1 MTTET
6 RAIGRIVKVTG
17 PVVDVE
23 FPAEQLP
30 EILNAIEVDYELAGE
45 RQTIVCEVAQHLGNN
60 RVRAVAMKGTD
71 GLVRGAEVRDTGQP
85 ISVPVGQ
92 VTLGHIFNVWGEPLD
107 VPADSIQVEERW
119 PIHRQPPPVRRG
131 RAAEGDL
138 HHRDQGD
145 RPARAVRQGRQDRDV
160 RRRRH
165 RQDGDHPGDDPPG
178 CPGVPRRLGVRRGGR
193 ADPRGQRPLPRDDRV
208 GCHQPGGAGL
218 RSDGRATRGSAQGG
232 AVGADHGRVLQG
244 RGAPGRAALHR

>member
-6 RAIGRIVKVTG
+6 KAIGRIVKVTG

-23 FPAEQLP
+23 FPSEELP

-107 VPADSIQVEERW
+107 VPADSLQVEERW
-119 PIHRQPPPVRRG
+119 PIHRQPPSFDEVEPQKEIFITGIKVIDLLEPYVKGGKIGMFGGAGTGKTVIIQEMIRRV
-131 RAAEGDL
+131 AQEY
-138 HHRDQGD
+138 H
-145 RPARAVRQGRQDRDV
+145 
-160 RRRRH
+160 
-165 RQDGDHPGDDPPG
+165 
-178 CPGVPRRLGVRRGGR
+178 GVSVFAGVGR
-193 ADPRGQRPLPRDDRV
+193 ADTRGQRPFSRDDRV
-208 GCHQPGGAGL
+208 GGHQPGGARL
-218 RSDGRATRGSAQGG
+218 RSDGRTTLGCGSGLG
-232 AVGADHGRVLQG
+232 CR
-244 RGAPGRAALHR
+244 R